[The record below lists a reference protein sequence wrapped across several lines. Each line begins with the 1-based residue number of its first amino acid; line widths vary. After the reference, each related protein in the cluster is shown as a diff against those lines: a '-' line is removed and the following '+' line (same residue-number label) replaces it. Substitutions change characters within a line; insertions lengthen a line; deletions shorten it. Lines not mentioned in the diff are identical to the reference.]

1 MDYELKMNYEMEEK
15 DDENDF
21 YEPDAREIA
30 FDKMVYKMEKYF
42 YDHPELWTPEEKR
55 ERQEAGLIVQL
66 REYEAEQ
73 RRYRREALEL
83 AGVEDATD
91 LKSELQRTCTFGYVL
106 IRTNEYYESNGL
118 VYVDVCG
125 SDNFLRKV
133 SYTVRNEVKKGHYL
147 KIVEFPSNPNAVR
160 LLFKILLDKL
170 AEYRVVLEHS
180 QNFFRP
186 EVVGAIDAF
195 LLSQGI
201 TDAVNLAV
209 EGK

>member
-1 MDYELKMNYEMEEK
+1 MNPDDY
-15 DDENDF
+15 DE
-21 YEPDAREIA
+21 RERE
-30 FDKMVYKMEKYF
+30 FDKMIWDTEKYF
-42 YDHPELWTPEEKR
+42 YDHPELDSPAEKL
-55 ERQEAGLIVQL
+55 ERQSTRIEEQC

-73 RRYRREALEL
+73 RRYRKEALEL

-91 LKSELQRTCTFGYVL
+91 LKNELKRTFTLGYILV
-106 IRTNEYYESNGL
+106 RTNEYYESNGL
-118 VYVDVCG
+118 VYLEVAG

-133 SYTVRNEVKKGHYL
+133 SYTVRNEIKKGRYI
-147 KIVEFPSNPNAVR
+147 KIVEFPSNPDVIR

-180 QNFFRP
+180 SNFFRP

>member
-1 MDYELKMNYEMEEK
+1 MNPDDYDERERQFEEMVWE
-15 DDENDF
+15 
-21 YEPDAREIA
+21 
-30 FDKMVYKMEKYF
+30 MEKYNH
-42 YDHPELWTPEEKR
+42 DHPTPAEKL
-55 ERQEAGLIVQL
+55 ERQSAEIEKQC
-66 REYEAEQ
+66 RDYEAEQ

-91 LKSELQRTCTFGYVL
+91 LKSELKRTFTLGYVL

-133 SYTVRNEVKKGHYL
+133 SYTVRNEIKKGRYL
-147 KIVEFPSNPNAVR
+147 KIVEFPSNPDVVR

-180 QNFFRP
+180 SNFFRP
-186 EVVGAIDAF
+186 EVVDAIDAF
-195 LLSQGI
+195 LVSQGI